1 MKPLFLTAVALLV
14 CLLSCQKHN
23 NPAPVTTTGPDTTTT
38 TPSKI
43 VDSTLAINLTYSDAT
58 GALGQGYE
66 LIISEA
72 GGNILLDSVAAFN
85 VPVAVTLKTK
95 QPSVNVSTII
105 FIPQF
110 NTYTVNIF
118 KAVQPAQWVDPTP
131 GAKENLS
138 YPNSFQANLTYLNVP
153 PTSSN
158 NVLFSDLPASGGVE
172 ISYVNG
178 LTDPV
183 QLNVAYPGRP
193 NSDNYAYL
201 LLSNLGEYSYHE
213 IKTNNDTVDLS
224 QMDNAA
230 LVHFSK
236 PSQYSMHLPYM
247 YGYLD
252 TTDFTKYQVLSVGG
266 DPNAIADLEY
276 PPENIVP
283 VQKYLVYADATTSS
297 NESVSYTTFSDF
309 VPTVLPW
316 PATPIYAL
324 GATQNNSF
332 SITFSQAP
340 TLYSTI
346 WSAGNT
352 SVLIYAPPDSTTL
365 QPLNLVNSLK
375 SKMLQGQSLSAL
387 KFAGI
392 NYSIAPSVDYN
403 GYFNNQCD
411 PVKAA
416 TKPLPTLMTYGKSF

>member
-1 MKPLFLTAVALLV
+1 MKPLFLTALALLF
-14 CLLSCQKHN
+14 CFLSCQKHN
-23 NPAPVTTTGPDTTTT
+23 SPAPITPTGPDTSTT
-38 TPSKI
+38 TPPKI
-43 VDSTLAINLTYSDAT
+43 VDSTLAINLTYSDSN
-58 GALGQGYE
+58 GGLGQTYE
-66 LIISEA
+66 LIISET

-95 QPSVNVSTII
+95 QPSVNVSTVI

-118 KAVQPAQWVDPTP
+118 KAVQPAQWVEPTP

-138 YPNSFQANLTYLNVP
+138 YPNSFPAKITYLNVP

-158 NVLFSDLPASGGVE
+158 NVLFSDLPAPGGVE
-172 ISYVNG
+172 IAYVNG
-178 LTDPV
+178 LTDPI
-183 QLNVAYPGRP
+183 QLNIGYPGRP

-201 LLSNLGEYSYHE
+201 LLSNLGQYSYHE

-224 QMDNAA
+224 QMDNAV

-236 PSQYSMHLPYM
+236 PSQYTMHLPYL

-252 TTDFTKYQVLSVGG
+252 STDFTKYQILSVGG
-266 DPNAIADLEY
+266 DPTAIADLEY
-276 PPENIVP
+276 PPKNIVP
-283 VQKYLVYADATTSS
+283 VQNYLVYADATTTS
-297 NESVSYTTFSDF
+297 NESVSYSTFSDS

-316 PATPIYAL
+316 PTTPIYTL

-352 SVLIYAPPDSTTL
+352 SVLIYAPPDSTTQ
-365 QPLNLVNSLK
+365 QPLNLINSLK

-416 TKPLPTLMTYGKSF
+416 TKPLPALMTYNKSF